1 MQNQTSMSIMIE
13 LSMENYFPSLN
24 KNDKLAYRKKLML
37 ESGEMLVN
45 PYSLR
50 NGWEMLIYF

>member
-1 MQNQTSMSIMIE
+1 MSIMIE